1 MFRVVRQFFTMT
13 HEIVIR
19 NGQDVESEV
28 RGVIDHL
35 PIGVD
40 HIVEGIVTGMD
51 MYVSFETQRFSFL
64 GRVQCLFY
72 IRYS

>member
-13 HEIVIR
+13 HKIVIR

-28 RGVIDHL
+28 RGVIDHF
-35 PIGVD
+35 PVGVD

-64 GRVQCLFY
+64 RRVLCLFCMR
-72 IRYS
+72 IL